1 MKETITISLNR
12 YEELNR
18 IKDNYE
24 KSDIQT
30 KDTEIENL
38 KAKVYILESDKM
50 FNTQYIPN
58 EVTATV
64 NNEITFILNE
74 LLDKCNMLGYIS
86 HNKVK
91 EVFKNYYGSKRLEDK
106 VKHIIWV

>member
-50 FNTQYIPN
+50 FNT
-58 EVTATV
+58 
-64 NNEITFILNE
+64 
-74 LLDKCNMLGYIS
+74 
-86 HNKVK
+86 
-91 EVFKNYYGSKRLEDK
+91 
-106 VKHIIWV
+106 